1 MNPEK
6 DEEKFWKCEK
16 CSKRF
21 SSTSIDKIVMSLDEE
36 KNKILRDP
44 TRKKVK
50 VIENFITKCMKVL
63 DARNLIIIRM
73 KYNLIGLY
81 GRELGFSTQARIYHT
96 GEKISSRNE
105 CCERFIE
112 SSNPNILAQSLTFHI
127 F

>member
-21 SSTSIDKIVMSLDEE
+21 SSASIDKIVMSLEEE
-36 KNKILRDP
+36 KNKILLDP
-44 TRKKVK
+44 TRKTIK
-50 VIENFITKCMKVL
+50 VIENFIAKCMRVL

-81 GRELGFSTQARIYHT
+81 GREIGFSTQARKY
-96 GEKISSRNE
+96 
-105 CCERFIE
+105 
-112 SSNPNILAQSLTFHI
+112 
-127 F
+127 